1 MQKEATMPTFS
12 QSIEI
17 NATPDK
23 VWAVLGDLAS
33 VHQWIPGISAVTVDG
48 TSRVCT
54 FADGHTQN
62 EQILDYSPSAR
73 SYRYRIDD
81 APLPVTDNIGS
92 FAVRPGDGH
101 TRVVWES
108 SFQPLDP
115 AMTEQLAQIW
125 QPYLPT
131 ALGNLKNLIEK

>member
-33 VHQWIPGISAVTVDG
+33 VHQWIPGISAV
-48 TSRVCT
+48 R
-54 FADGHTQN
+54 HTQN

-115 AMTEQLAQIW
+115 AMTEQLAQMW

-131 ALGNLKNLIEK
+131 VLGNLKNLIEK